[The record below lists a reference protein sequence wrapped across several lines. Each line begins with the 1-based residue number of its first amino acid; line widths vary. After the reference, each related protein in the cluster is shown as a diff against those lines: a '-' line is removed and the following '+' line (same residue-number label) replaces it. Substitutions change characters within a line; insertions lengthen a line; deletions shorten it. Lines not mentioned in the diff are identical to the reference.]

1 MSDGPLHF
9 LFGIHNHQPVGNFD
23 GVVDDAVL
31 RAYHPFLQTVAEVG
45 PGLPLTVHC
54 SGGLL
59 ATLRARARPTFDLL
73 GRLAADGQVELLT
86 GGFYEPILALLP
98 DWDKVG
104 QIQALTHFLRT
115 SFGVSPRGMWLAERI
130 WEPQLPRVLREAGV
144 EFVLVDDSHF
154 ALAGLDPE
162 GLGGYYLT
170 EEQGATVAVFP
181 INQRLRYL
189 VPFADPAESLRYL
202 EGRRDA
208 GAVTLVDD
216 GEKFG
221 VWPGTDRL
229 VYGERWLARFLEALR
244 AASWLRVSTF
254 ARYLDTQPAAGRVYL
269 PTAAYTEMG
278 EWALPPAAAAE
289 LHEARAR
296 LGALPDGER
305 LTRLLRGG
313 FFRNFLVKY
322 PEVGDTYWK
331 MIRLSRRVHEG
342 LSARPRDPRLLAAR
356 ERLWQGQANDAYWHG
371 VFGGCYLP
379 HLRRAVRSALVG
391 CERRLEGPGKPLGLD
406 CVRADVDGDGVA
418 EVLVRTR
425 ALGLTLRPARG
436 ATLTELVWLAG
447 ELDTADVLTRRPE
460 AYHRQVAERPPDAA
474 GGDVKTIHAAPGV
487 KEAGLTALL
496 RYDRFRRA
504 SLLDG
509 LFPPAGELDPL
520 DPWDEARLVVGERPF
535 EHEVK
540 TSPREVAVL
549 CSLPRPDGLPL
560 ALQKSVVAMADDPAL
575 TVTYRLRWEGEEP
588 LEGRW
593 AVQWNLTLS
602 AGDAPGRY
610 YRVAGRP
617 SLGSR
622 GRLPAV
628 HGLAMVD
635 EWLGCELALRWASPA
650 DVAWAPV
657 ETVSLSETGFER
669 IYQGSALL
677 FAWPVRLLPGQTWE
691 TSLRVG
697 IGETPSRAAGE
708 TEAGARQTSDST

>member
-1 MSDGPLHF
+1 MSDAPLHF

-31 RAYHPFLQTVAEVG
+31 RAYHPFLQAIAEAG
-45 PGLPLTVHC
+45 SGLSLTVHC

-59 ATLRARARPTFDLL
+59 ATLKERARPSFDLL

-104 QIQALTHFLRT
+104 QIQALTQFLKT
-115 SFGVSPRGMWLAERI
+115 SFGVSARGMWLAERI
-130 WEPQLPRVLREAGV
+130 WEPQLPRVLRDAGV

-162 GLGGYYLT
+162 TLGGYYLT
-170 EEQGATVAVFP
+170 EDQGASVAVFP

-189 VPFADPAESLRYL
+189 VPFADPAESVRYL
-202 EGRRDA
+202 ESRRGA
-208 GAVTLVDD
+208 GAVTMVDD

-229 VYGERWLARFLEALR
+229 VYGERWLARFLDTLR
-244 AASWLRVSTF
+244 ATPWLRVSTF
-254 ARYLDTQPAAGRVYL
+254 SRFLDTEPPAGRIYL

-289 LHEARAR
+289 LHDARAR
-296 LGALPDGER
+296 LAALPDGER
-305 LTRLLRGG
+305 LSRLLRGG
-313 FFRNFLVKY
+313 FFRNFLIKY
-322 PEVGDTYWK
+322 PEIGDAYWK

-342 LSARPRDPRLLAAR
+342 LTARPRDPRLLAAR

-379 HLRRAVRSALVG
+379 HLRRAVKSALIG

-406 CVRADVDGDGVA
+406 CVRADIDGDGVA
-418 EVLVRTR
+418 EVVVRTR
-425 ALGLTLRPARG
+425 SLGLTLRPARG
-436 ATLTELVWLAG
+436 GSLTELLWLSG
-447 ELDTADVLTRRPE
+447 EMDTADVLTRRPE
-460 AYHRQVAERPPDAA
+460 PYHRQVAERPSEA
-474 GGDVKTIHAAPGV
+474 GADEVRTIHSAPVV

-509 LFPPAGELDPL
+509 LFPPGAELDPL
-520 DPWDEARLVVGERPF
+520 DPWDAARMVVGERPL

-540 TSPREVAVL
+540 TSPREVALL
-549 CSLPRPDGLPL
+549 CSLQRPDGLPM
-560 ALQKSVVAMADDPAL
+560 ALQKSIVAMADDPAV

-588 LEGRW
+588 LVGQW

-602 AGDAPGRY
+602 AGEAPGRY

-622 GRLPAV
+622 GRIAAV

-635 EWLGCELALRWASPA
+635 EWLGCELTLRWANPA
-650 DVAWAPV
+650 DIAWAPV

-677 FAWPVRLLPGQTWE
+677 FAWPLQLQAGQTWE
-691 TSLRVG
+691 TSLRVA
-697 IGETPSRAAGE
+697 IGET
-708 TEAGARQTSDST
+708 TAGAAETRDSP

>member
-1 MSDGPLHF
+1 VSDRPLHF
-9 LFGIHNHQPVGNFD
+9 LFGVHDHQPVGNFD
-23 GVVDDAVL
+23 GVVDDAIH
-31 RAYHPFLQTVAEVG
+31 RAYHPFLQTIADTA

-59 ATLRARARPTFDLL
+59 ATLKERAPATFDLL

-104 QIQALTHFLRT
+104 QIQALTQFVRA
-115 SFGVSPRGMWLAERI
+115 SFGVTPRGMWLAERV
-130 WEPQLPRVLREAGV
+130 WEPHLPRVLREAGV
-144 EFVLVDDSHF
+144 EFVLLDDSHF

-162 GLGGYYLT
+162 ALGGYYLT

-189 VPFADPAESLRYL
+189 VPFADPGESLLYL
-202 EGRRDA
+202 EARREA

-221 VWPGTDRL
+221 VWPGTNHL
-229 VYGERWLARFLEALR
+229 VYGERWLARFLDTLR
-244 AASWLRVSTF
+244 SAPWLRICSF
-254 ARYLDTQPAAGRVYL
+254 ARYLDTQPPTGRVYL

-278 EWALPPAAAAE
+278 EWALPAGAGAE

-296 LGALPDGER
+296 VGALPEGER
-305 LTRLLRGG
+305 LARLMRGG

-322 PEVGDTYWK
+322 PEIGDTYWK
-331 MIRLSRRVHEG
+331 MLRLSRRVHEG
-342 LSARPRDPRLLAAR
+342 LTARPRDPRLLAAR

-379 HLRRAVRSALVG
+379 HLRRAVKSALIA
-391 CERRLEGPGKPLGLD
+391 CERRLDAPGKPLGLD
-406 CVRADVDGDGVA
+406 CVRADVDGDA
-418 EVLVRTR
+418 LPEVLVRTR
-425 ALGLTLRPARG
+425 ALGLTLRPGRG
-436 ATLTELVWLAG
+436 ASVTELLWLAG
-447 ELDTADVLTRRPE
+447 EMDTADVLARRPE
-460 AYHRQVAERPPDAA
+460 AYHRQVADHPPDDAS
-474 GGDVKTIHAAPGV
+474 GGVKTIHAAPAV
-487 KEAGLTALL
+487 KETGLTALL

-509 LFPPAGELDPL
+509 LFPAAGELDPL
-520 DPWDEARLVVGERPF
+520 DPWDAARLVVGERPF

-540 TSPREVAVL
+540 ASSREVAVL
-549 CSLPRPDGLPL
+549 CTLSHPDGLPL
-560 ALQKSVVAMADDPAL
+560 VVQKSVQATADDPAL
-575 TVTYRLRWEGEEP
+575 TVSYRLRWEGEAP

-635 EWLGCELALRWASPA
+635 EWLGCELSLRWASPA
-650 DVAWAPV
+650 EVGWAPV
-657 ETVSLSETGFER
+657 ETVSLSEAGFER

-677 FAWPVRLLPGQTWE
+677 LAWPLRLASGHIWE
-691 TSLRVG
+691 TSMRVA
-697 IGETPSRAAGE
+697 IGEAPAGAAE
-708 TEAGARQTSDST
+708 TGAGARQTGDSA